1 MDSQWHAYD
10 DDKVRTI
17 VAGDV
22 FYSSCFGFFCV
33 YGDVIDLWY
42 WCKEGDI
49 VVTKEKSIFYVVE
62 K

>member
-22 FYSSCFGFFCV
+22 FYYSCFGFSVFMVMLLICDIGV
-33 YGDVIDLWY
+33 RKVTLW
-42 WCKEGDI
+42 
-49 VVTKEKSIFYVVE
+49 
-62 K
+62 